1 MEKPETIEAETRGA
15 SSGAAHGSAN
25 AYRLPNETKIKF
37 CNAMSE
43 LQAHCILC
51 KECDIYLRW
60 GDGDLCG
67 GGKYL
72 IATNMAY
79 AETTPEFSPNDKLTD
94 HRPETPVERKTNA

>member
-1 MEKPETIEAETRGA
+1 MNEPMTIERAGDTGCC
-15 SSGAAHGSAN
+15 GAAPCSAN
-25 AYRLPNETKIKF
+25 LLRLPNETKIKF

-79 AETTPEFSPNDKLTD
+79 AETTPEFSPNDKLSD
-94 HRPETPVERKTNA
+94 GGGR